1 MHEQLSER
9 AKGHFYMFSILLA
22 ALLVRVVVGLHKPVL
37 SFEQTV
43 ITGLTAVVFL
53 SPFLYRTF
61 HGEELLST
69 MRKKVC
75 HSVAMVLS
83 GGLFFY
89 YIALSA

>member
-9 AKGHFYMFSILLA
+9 AKGQFYMFSIMLA
-22 ALLVRVVVGLHKPVL
+22 ALLVRVLVGLQKPVM

-61 HGEELLST
+61 HGEELLTT

-75 HSVAMVLS
+75 HGLAMVLA

-89 YIALSA
+89 YIALAA